1 MCQQCDKFGIC
12 FKTKLD
18 FRVTRDN
25 RVFTMDA
32 TALVESALI
41 RLAMLE
47 KETAMLKADLGLAL
61 EAMKTLNIKED
72 VKVEAGGKFPVPVSR
87 TNTETTESSL
97 PSSSSSKDAAA
108 KADYMEFTPCSPAAK
123 NVVKNAFG
131 DPQVG
136 TYISPVKKDAE
147 GNPLSR
153 PVYEGPKHGRYY
165 LTESGNKAYATPTSG
180 GLFHVGIKVEPAS
193 IE

>member
-1 MCQQCDKFGIC
+1 
-12 FKTKLD
+12 
-18 FRVTRDN
+18 
-25 RVFTMDA
+25 MDA

-72 VKVEAGGKFPVPVSR
+72 VKVEAGGEFPVPVTR

-97 PSSSSSKDAAA
+97 PESSSSKDAAI

-123 NVVKNAFG
+123 NVVKNSFG

-153 PVYEGPKHGRYY
+153 PVYEGKKHGRYY

>member
-1 MCQQCDKFGIC
+1 METI
-12 FKTKLD
+12 
-18 FRVTRDN
+18 
-25 RVFTMDA
+25 
-32 TALVESALI
+32 AL
-41 RLAMLE
+41 LE
-47 KETAMLKADLGLAL
+47 KSLLRVETLEKDAAMLKTDLREAL

-72 VKVEAGGKFPVPVSR
+72 VKVEAGGKLPVPVSR

-97 PSSSSSKDAAA
+97 PESSSSKDAAI

-136 TYISPVKKDAE
+136 TYISPKKKDAN

-153 PVYEGPKHGRYY
+153 PVYEGKKHGRYY
-165 LTESGNKAYATPTSG
+165 LTESGNKAYATPTSNNPN
-180 GLFHVGIKVEPAS
+180 LFHIGNEVEPAS

>member
-1 MCQQCDKFGIC
+1 
-12 FKTKLD
+12 
-18 FRVTRDN
+18 
-25 RVFTMDA
+25 MDA

-61 EAMKTLNIKED
+61 EAMKNLNIKED
-72 VKVEAGGKFPVPVSR
+72 VKVEAGGEFPIPVTR

-97 PSSSSSKDAAA
+97 PESSSSKDAAA
-108 KADYMEFTPCSPAAK
+108 KADLMEFTPCSPAAK

-136 TYISPVKKDAE
+136 TYISPVKKDAN

-153 PVYEGPKHGRYY
+153 PVYEGKKHGRYY

-180 GLFHVGIKVEPAS
+180 GDFHVGIQVEPPS

>member
-1 MCQQCDKFGIC
+1 M
-12 FKTKLD
+12 
-18 FRVTRDN
+18 
-25 RVFTMDA
+25 
-32 TALVESALI
+32 
-41 RLAMLE
+41 
-47 KETAMLKADLGLAL
+47 
-61 EAMKTLNIKED
+61 
-72 VKVEAGGKFPVPVSR
+72 
-87 TNTETTESSL
+87 
-97 PSSSSSKDAAA
+97 
-108 KADYMEFTPCSPAAK
+108 
-123 NVVKNAFG
+123 VKNSFG

-147 GNPLSR
+147 GNPFSR

>member
-1 MCQQCDKFGIC
+1 M
-12 FKTKLD
+12 
-18 FRVTRDN
+18 
-25 RVFTMDA
+25 
-32 TALVESALI
+32 
-41 RLAMLE
+41 
-47 KETAMLKADLGLAL
+47 
-61 EAMKTLNIKED
+61 
-72 VKVEAGGKFPVPVSR
+72 SR

-97 PSSSSSKDAAA
+97 PESLSSNDAAM
-108 KADYMEFTPCSPAAK
+108 KADFMEFTPCSPAAK

-153 PVYEGPKHGRYY
+153 PVYEGPKHDRYY

-180 GLFHVGIKVEPAS
+180 GLFHVGIQVDPPNLE
-193 IE
+193 